1 MRAAVVVFPGTWSDG
16 DCVYALERLGVETRL
31 VWHRDSDGAA
41 IEPFAEDELVVL
53 PGGFSYGDYLRCG
66 AIARFSPVMEAVRA
80 HAEAGR
86 AVIGICN
93 GFQILCEAG
102 LLSGVLMR
110 NDSLQFR
117 CQETHLLPVNRR
129 SPFTSGL
136 AADRT
141 LRVPVSHGEGNYF
154 ADEAT
159 LDMLEAEDRVAFRY
173 TTEAGEATPDANPN
187 GSARNIA
194 GVLNEAGNVLG
205 MMPHPERACEALL
218 GGADG
223 NAIWRSVL
231 DRFEASP
238 PAADAAAAT
247 VTQSPSG
254 AATR

>member
-31 VWHRDSDGAA
+31 VWHRDSDVAV

-80 HAEAGR
+80 HADAGR

-102 LLSGVLMR
+102 LLPGVLMR

-117 CQETHLLPVNRR
+117 CQETHLLPVNRS
-129 SPFTSGL
+129 SPFTIGL
-136 AADRT
+136 PPDRT
-141 LRVPVSHGEGNYF
+141 LRVPISHGEGNYF

-173 TTEAGEATPDANPN
+173 ATESGDVTPEANPN

-218 GGADG
+218 GNADG
-223 NAIWRSVL
+223 NEIWRSVL
-231 DRFEASP
+231 DRFEVSP
-238 PAADAAAAT
+238 AVAAAR
-247 VTQSPSG
+247 SPSG
-254 AATR
+254 AAIP